1 MNRARGVRMM
11 RRMKYFLI
19 AVSLFLAACSASQQ
33 SPAALQQVSPG
44 TIESIE
50 PVELGNPA
58 APADDGE
65 DDAEPTFGDRLV
77 VRLEDGRTVFLVYTG
92 PRHFHAGQALL
103 AAASTPGKAPATAR
117 LGGHPHEWYPLT
129 EGPVIDLDAL
139 PAGQA
144 VDAAVHRLLRL
155 RRGKQVELHAST
167 DPHLVWRQLDVL
179 SPGGY
184 GFAYLQDGPDRW
196 RMQVTRRLADCTPHD
211 ANSRRSACS
220 KPIVA

>member
-92 PRHFHAGQALL
+92 PRHFHAGQVV
-103 AAASTPGKAPATAR
+103 R
-117 LGGHPHEWYPLT
+117 
-129 EGPVIDLDAL
+129 
-139 PAGQA
+139 
-144 VDAAVHRLLRL
+144 VH
-155 RRGKQVELHAST
+155 
-167 DPHLVWRQLDVL
+167 L
-179 SPGGY
+179 S
-184 GFAYLQDGPDRW
+184 D
-196 RMQVTRRLADCTPHD
+196 
-211 ANSRRSACS
+211 SA
-220 KPIVA
+220 IFIL